1 MRENPKSNIITIIC
15 NKCSHI
21 WFSIGILILYVV
33 VVSVWSVMIVDLKKS
48 GVELFV
54 CGRAVALLGSSPLV

>member
-33 VVSVWSVMIVDLKKS
+33 VVVSVWSVMSVDLKKS

-54 CGRAVALLGSSPLV
+54 CGRAVAL